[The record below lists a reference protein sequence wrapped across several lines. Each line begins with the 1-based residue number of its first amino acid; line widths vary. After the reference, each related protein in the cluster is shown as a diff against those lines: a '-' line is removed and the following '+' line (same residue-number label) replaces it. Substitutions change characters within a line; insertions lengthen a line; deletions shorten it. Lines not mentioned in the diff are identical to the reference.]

1 LSHAGRHPM
10 ISLAGSTPCATISF
24 RLSSVTSEGAHW
36 LSKLSLSSVMDE
48 KGMKRSGE
56 RVVMIG
62 GEIDVVVAR
71 KTLAEEKWF
80 VEGGLRR
87 GCKP

>member
-1 LSHAGRHPM
+1 
-10 ISLAGSTPCATISF
+10 
-24 RLSSVTSEGAHW
+24 
-36 LSKLSLSSVMDE
+36 MDA